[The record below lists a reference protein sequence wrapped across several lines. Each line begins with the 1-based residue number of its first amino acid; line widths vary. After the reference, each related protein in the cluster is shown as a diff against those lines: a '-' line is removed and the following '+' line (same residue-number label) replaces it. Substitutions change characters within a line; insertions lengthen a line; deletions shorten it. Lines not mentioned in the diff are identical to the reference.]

1 MKEAWTACCLV
12 HHVFCRDPITAEG
25 APSFCGDKE
34 ETNDSEHY
42 REFSPIKSHWYIMNF
57 WFEEET
63 SGAKTSISSPNGV
76 IDVVTYV
83 TQNTE
88 CTEQRSDG

>member
-1 MKEAWTACCLV
+1 
-12 HHVFCRDPITAEG
+12 
-25 APSFCGDKE
+25 
-34 ETNDSEHY
+34 
-42 REFSPIKSHWYIMNF
+42 MNF

-88 CTEQRSDG
+88 CTEQWSSG